1 MSLRTVARSYAR
13 AFFDTLQDPSA
24 LERHE
29 SELSALGGAVR
40 SSRELREF
48 LAAPQLPPEM
58 KRNAIEKILQGTG
71 AGGECLRLARFLVER
86 HRILLAPEIA
96 QEFSALVR
104 ERLGIV
110 DAEVVSAR
118 PLAETVQEKVRQA
131 LGRRTGRKVRAA
143 FRVDPTVLG
152 GLRAQ
157 VGTTIYDGSVRGRLG
172 RLRDHIIGE

>member
-13 AFFDTLQDPSA
+13 AYFDTLPDPST
-24 LERHE
+24 LEGRE
-29 SELSALGGAVR
+29 SELAALGGAVR
-40 SSRELREF
+40 STSELREF
-48 LAAPQLPPEM
+48 LGAPQLPAAL
-58 KRNAIEKILQGTG
+58 KREAIEKILTASG
-71 AGGECLRLARFLVER
+71 ASADCLRLAGFLVER
-86 HRILLAPEIA
+86 QRILLAPEIA
-96 QEFSALVR
+96 EEFSGLVR

-118 PLAETVQEKVRQA
+118 TLDATVQEKVRQA
-131 LGRRTGRKVRAA
+131 LGRRTGHRVRAA

-172 RLRDHIIGE
+172 RLRDQIIGE